1 MKAIKQ
7 IVYGLT
13 VLFTIG
19 PFFTQ
24 AQMLSGGV
32 VGGVST
38 GEVRMENI
46 GDGFND
52 VVTGDNILGFEAG
65 VFLKLKAGPIY
76 IKPMALYN
84 HQSGHVTFN
93 DESVAYRANKVG
105 VPIMFGLKIL
115 GPISIEAGPVY
126 NYLVDVTQDFGDDR
140 RDWDVGHNGLGYR
153 AGLAF
158 DFGPL
163 MLNASYE
170 GMTYDLGS
178 SNQTGF
184 REPHKLIFG
193 AGLKFGGGD
202 KKD

>member
-1 MKAIKQ
+1 MKTINQ
-7 IVYGLT
+7 IAAGIA
-13 VLFTIG
+13 FFFICS
-19 PFFTQ
+19 PFVSYS
-24 AQMLSGGV
+24 QMLSGGV

-38 GEVRMENI
+38 GEVRMNHV

-52 VVTGDNILGFEAG
+52 VVTGDNILGYEAG
-65 VFLKLKAGPIY
+65 VFLKFKAGPVY

-84 HQSGHVTFN
+84 HQSGHVTFD
-93 DESVAYRANKVG
+93 DESVAYRANKIG
-105 VPIMFGLKIL
+105 VPVMFGLNIL

-126 NYLVDVTQDFGDDR
+126 NYLVDVTQNFDDT
-140 RDWDVGHNGLGYR
+140 RDWDVGQNGLGYR

-170 GMTYDLGS
+170 GMTYDLGN
-178 SNQTGF
+178 SNRTGF
-184 REPHKLIFG
+184 REPSKLIFG
-193 AGLKFGGGD
+193 AGLRFGGG